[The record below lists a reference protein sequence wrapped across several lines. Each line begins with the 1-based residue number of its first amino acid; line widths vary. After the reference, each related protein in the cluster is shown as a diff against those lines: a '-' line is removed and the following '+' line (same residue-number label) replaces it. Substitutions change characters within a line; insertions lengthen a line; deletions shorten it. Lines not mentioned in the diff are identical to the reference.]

1 MSRSGNK
8 THCHPTRRRR
18 RAHSSPARIGNPA
31 HLSIAYHIDG
41 GFSCYGYRRA
51 AFDVWQ
57 RCATHQ
63 AHCARLLQAD
73 PNPGSLTFNG
83 CNPPAMRACVLRIR
97 TAVVASV
104 LRIWHYH
111 RACELC
117 TVVSHV
123 TRRRL
128 PHTPPARPVTTTS
141 VDPCC

>member
-1 MSRSGNK
+1 MDTDEQHSTSGK
-8 THCHPTRRRR
+8 GVPHTRHTVR
-18 RAHSSPARIGNPA
+18 G
-31 HLSIAYHIDG
+31 
-41 GFSCYGYRRA
+41 C
-51 AFDVWQ
+51 
-57 RCATHQ
+57 C
-63 AHCARLLQAD
+63 RLI

-117 TVVSHV
+117 TVVFHV
-123 TRRRL
+123 PRRRL
-128 PHTPPARPVTTTS
+128 PHTPPARPATATS